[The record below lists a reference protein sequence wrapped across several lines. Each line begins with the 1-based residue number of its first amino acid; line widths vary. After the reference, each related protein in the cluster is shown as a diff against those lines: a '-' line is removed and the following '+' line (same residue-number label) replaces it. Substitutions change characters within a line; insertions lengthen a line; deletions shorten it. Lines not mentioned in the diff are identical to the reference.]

1 MAHSCLSS
9 NFIPN
14 SSFKLCTILVS
25 GQHRCHCPMP
35 FMQCIFPLSSS
46 KKALLFAKQSLHPTF
61 THRSCS
67 V

>member
-1 MAHSCLSS
+1 
-9 NFIPN
+9 
-14 SSFKLCTILVS
+14 
-25 GQHRCHCPMP
+25 MP
-35 FMQCIFPLSSS
+35 FMQRIFPLSSS